1 MCFLQLFYNF
11 ADWKGIIILCTAVN
25 SKKIIKITIKLWE
38 EHLSIAK
45 REK

>member
-1 MCFLQLFYNF
+1 MHFLQLFYNF
-11 ADWKGIIILCTAVN
+11 ADWNGIITLCITAN
-25 SKKIIKITIKLWE
+25 SKEIIKITIKLWE